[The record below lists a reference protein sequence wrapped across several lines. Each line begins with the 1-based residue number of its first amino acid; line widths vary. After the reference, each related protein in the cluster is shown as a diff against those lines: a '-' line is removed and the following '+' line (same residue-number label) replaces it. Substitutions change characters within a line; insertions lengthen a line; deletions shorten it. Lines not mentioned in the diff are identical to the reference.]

1 MTHQYEE
8 GIKLLEE
15 KFGHFKDNVIA
26 LATTACDK
34 TAEGHIQPVVREVDA
49 FYEEGIFYVSTHEQS
64 NKIKQIKKNQQFLL
78 LSVVNGLP
86 RSGKGKI

>member
-15 KFGHFKDNVIA
+15 KFGHFKNNVIA

-64 NKIKQIKKNQQFLL
+64 NKIKQIKRTQQFLL

-86 RSGKGKI
+86 RSVKGRI

>member
-26 LATTACDK
+26 LATTA
-34 TAEGHIQPVVREVDA
+34 
-49 FYEEGIFYVSTHEQS
+49 
-64 NKIKQIKKNQQFLL
+64 
-78 LSVVNGLP
+78 
-86 RSGKGKI
+86 

>member
-49 FYEEGIFYVSTHEQS
+49 FYEEGIFTCRRT
-64 NKIKQIKKNQQFLL
+64 NNPIKSSKSKEPSSFYCCQW
-78 LSVVNGLP
+78 
-86 RSGKGKI
+86 